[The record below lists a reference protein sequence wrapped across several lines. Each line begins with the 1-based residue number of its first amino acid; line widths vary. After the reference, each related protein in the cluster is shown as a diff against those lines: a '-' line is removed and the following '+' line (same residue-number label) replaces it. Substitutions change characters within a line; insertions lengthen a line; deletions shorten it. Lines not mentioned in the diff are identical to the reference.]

1 MIDYT
6 KYDDIQT
13 KEVYGYKGDWDAIY
27 KALEDRETKVN
38 KALENIQS
46 DGYKVI
52 DIRYDKL
59 KVEADDSVLYA
70 TATIIYGKLQ
80 DTAKK

>member
-6 KYDDIQT
+6 KYDDVQT
-13 KEVYGYKGDWDAIY
+13 KEVHGYKGDYNPVY

-38 KALENIQS
+38 KALKKIQS
-46 DGYKVI
+46 EGYKII
-52 DIRYDKL
+52 DIKYDTL
-59 KVEADDSVLYA
+59 RDDNDLLYA

-80 DTAKK
+80 NTAKK

>member
-6 KYDDIQT
+6 KYDDVQT
-13 KEVYGYKGDWDAIY
+13 KEVYGLKDDYKPIY
-27 KALEDRETKVN
+27 KALEDREAKVN
-38 KALENIQS
+38 KTLKNIQS

-52 DIRYDKL
+52 DIKYDKL
-59 KVEADDSVLYA
+59 KVKADDTELCA

>member
-6 KYDDIQT
+6 KYDDVQT
-13 KEVYGYKGDWDAIY
+13 KEVHGYKGDYNPVY

-38 KALENIQS
+38 KALKKIQS
-46 DGYKVI
+46 EGYKII
-52 DIRYDKL
+52 DIKYDTL
-59 KVEADDSVLYA
+59 RDDAGDEELYV
-70 TATIIYGKLQ
+70 TATIIYGKVQ

>member
-6 KYDDIQT
+6 KYDDVQT
-13 KEVYGYKGDWDAIY
+13 KEVHGYKGDYSAVY
-27 KALEDRETKVN
+27 NALEDREAKVN
-38 KALENIQS
+38 KALKKIQS
-46 DGYKVI
+46 EGYKII
-52 DIRYDKL
+52 DIKYDTLRYG
-59 KVEADDSVLYA
+59 ADDEELYT

>member
-6 KYDDIQT
+6 KYDDVQT
-13 KEVYGYKGDWDAIY
+13 KEVHGYKGDYNSVY

-38 KALENIQS
+38 KALKKIQS
-46 DGYKVI
+46 EGYKII
-52 DIRYDKL
+52 DIKYDTL
-59 KVEADDSVLYA
+59 GDEELYV
-70 TATIIYGKLQ
+70 TATIIYGKVQ